1 MELLELNELGQGRVQ
16 LVFDVSEP
24 LTFYYSEVKSLCL
37 KPNMQVDAQLYH
49 TLYYEILGRRVTKR
63 AMHLLEKMDRT
74 EKQLRTKLIDSQYPG
89 ELVEQAIA
97 YVKSYRY
104 IDDLRYAENYIRTY
118 KDKKS
123 RRKLKQDLLS
133 RGIEENTVKLALE
146 SENDVDEAELIQR
159 LLEKRNYDAKA
170 ATQKEKK
177 KMYRFLLGRGFLT
190 ENIMREL

>member
-170 ATQKEKK
+170 ATQKEKQ